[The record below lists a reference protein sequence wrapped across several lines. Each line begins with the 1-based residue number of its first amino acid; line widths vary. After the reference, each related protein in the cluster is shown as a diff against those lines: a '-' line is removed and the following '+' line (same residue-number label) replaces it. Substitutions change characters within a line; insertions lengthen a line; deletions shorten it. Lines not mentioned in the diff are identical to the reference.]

1 VGDSGAAIVA
11 DSLEKTYYTGT
22 FLRRVPAVK
31 ALRGLSFKVRRG
43 EIYGLLGPNG
53 AGKTTTVKI
62 ISTLMVP
69 DKGEAYVSGFNVVTE
84 FAEVRKRIGVMLS
97 VERGFFWKLTG
108 RENLRYFG
116 LLYGLSGKVLEE
128 RIDWAIDTVG
138 LRELGGD
145 RKFFED
151 MSLGMRARLGLA
163 RVLLKDPEIMIL
175 DEPTLGLDPH
185 SARHIRRLLRMEAR
199 EGKTVLVTTHNMF
212 EAEIL
217 CDRVGIIR
225 AGRIIAEGTPEEL
238 KALVSRSTP
247 ITVVVKSF
255 EEPLVQ
261 DLVARLARDD
271 VKVDYERIEP
281 GKWKINLL
289 VPRGSED
296 ELLAEVYVKAKG
308 LGVSVLETKVREV
321 TLEDVFIALTGEE
334 SQEGVEDQG

>member
-1 VGDSGAAIVA
+1 MVAEADIAIIA
-11 DSLEKTYYTGT
+11 DSLEKTYYRGS
-22 FLRRVPAVK
+22 FPRRTPSVK

-43 EIYGLLGPNG
+43 EVYGLLGPNG

-69 DKGEAYVSGFNVVTE
+69 DKGEAYVSGYNVVNE

-116 LLYGLSGKVLEE
+116 LLYGLSGRELEE
-128 RIDWAIDTVG
+128 RIDWALDTVG

-145 RKFFED
+145 NKFFED

-185 SARHIRRLLRMEAR
+185 SARHIRRLLRLEAR
-199 EGKTVLVTTHNMF
+199 NGKTVLVTTHNMF

-225 AGRIIAEGTPEEL
+225 SGRVIAEGTPEEL
-238 KALVSRSTP
+238 KGLVSKSTP
-247 ITVVVKSF
+247 ITVLLKTF
-255 EEPLVQ
+255 DEPLLQ
-261 DLVARLARDD
+261 ELVARLSRDD
-271 VKVDYERIEP
+271 VRVDYERVEP
-281 GKWKINLL
+281 GKWKLNLL
-289 VPRGSED
+289 VPRGLED
-296 ELLAEVYVKAKG
+296 EVLAEVYVKARG
-308 LGVSVLETKVREV
+308 LGLRVLETRVREV
-321 TLEDVFIALTGEE
+321 TLEDVFIALTGEDA
-334 SQEGVEDQG
+334 GKAG

>member
-1 VGDSGAAIVA
+1 MAVPGTAVIAE
-11 DSLEKTYYTGT
+11 SLEKTYYRGS
-22 FLRRVPAVK
+22 FLTRAPAVK
-31 ALRGLSFKVRRG
+31 ALRGLSFRVEKG

-69 DKGEAYVSGFNVVTE
+69 DKGEAYVLGYNVVDE

-116 LLYGLSGKVLEE
+116 LLYGLSGRDLED
-128 RIDWAIDTVG
+128 RIDRAIDTVG
-138 LRELGGD
+138 LKELEGD
-145 RKFFED
+145 EKFFED

-185 SARHIRRLLRMEAR
+185 SARHIRRLLRLEAR
-199 EGKTVLVTTHNMF
+199 NGKTVLVTTHNMF

-225 AGRIIAEGTPEEL
+225 SGKIIAEGAPEEL
-238 KALVSRSTP
+238 KSFVSKSTP
-247 ITVVVKSF
+247 VTVLLKSF
-255 EEPLVQ
+255 EEPVVQ
-261 DLVARLARDD
+261 DLVARLSRDD
-271 VKVDYERIEP
+271 VKVDYERVEP
-281 GKWKINLL
+281 GKWKISLL
-289 VPRGSED
+289 VPRGFED
-296 ELLAEVYVKAKG
+296 EVLADVYVKARS
-308 LGVSVLETKVREV
+308 LGVSVMETKVREV
-321 TLEDVFIALTGEE
+321 TLEDVFIALTGGKV
-334 SQEGVEDQG
+334 EG